1 MIKYYQSYFKRLRNK
16 HDQLIK
22 AVLDSMIDAGI
33 AEYEATGMVTT
44 LPIAELTKSLTELH
58 LDAGV
63 RWAKY
68 TRKTIEQKSTK
79 AYERKAVG
87 DEYLAFMRE
96 YLSRNLLDKS
106 VLKIEKTERDLMLK
120 IIIAGL
126 ENGDNPNKTAGKLK
140 DLKLGTARSRLIV
153 RTETG
158 RAMNTGAMFAAAD
171 SNVVVNKI
179 WNSAQND
186 RTRRIPRNQTDHLR
200 MNGVKVAFYEWFFVP
215 NLKGIDM
222 LQYPCDSNG
231 SAENVC
237 NCRCAVSFEPTNERR
252 DVLARNEFIDIIEFV
267 RNNVTLNML
276 NALNNE

>member
-96 YLSRNLLDKS
+96 YLNRNLLDKS

-186 RTRRIPRNQTDHLR
+186 RTRRIPRDKTDHLR
-200 MNGVKVAFYEWFFVP
+200 MNGVKVAYNEWFFVP
-215 NLKGIDM
+215 GMKGIDLM
-222 LQYPCDSNG
+222 QYPCDPAG
-231 SAENVC
+231 SAGNVC

-276 NALNNE
+276 NALNNG